1 MLYVLYQVQKKSEA
15 YNPELMEIYSREA
28 ADWTRRCKGFFK
40 GRNSHKA
47 NTTGLYKRNVM
58 NWYCDVYCTHS
69 GDNVPHEGDVRAV
82 PVFHELIDE
91 AVRTKDKPLLYH
103 LIANISELVS
113 DNGFVLA
120 ALDLLLHV
128 MNLFPDAESVAA
140 FDAMDGG
147 LNENAS
153 QSLVQAIGNV
163 LSTAKNY
170 FPAEVDGFLKR
181 ELVGVAFPG
190 VSRYRDEVLNY
201 SPGGETLSDLFTHS
215 FGNFVIWSLV
225 NLDPFKEFAARVVGM
240 SVQASDCFE
249 WYDMAIREGFRT
261 LFNVKL

>member
-1 MLYVLYQVQKKSEA
+1 M
-15 YNPELMEIYSREA
+15 
-28 ADWTRRCKGFFK
+28 
-40 GRNSHKA
+40 
-47 NTTGLYKRNVM
+47 
-58 NWYCDVYCTHS
+58 
-69 GDNVPHEGDVRAV
+69 
-82 PVFHELIDE
+82 
-91 AVRTKDKPLLYH
+91 RTKDKPLLYH

-113 DNGFVLA
+113 DNGFVLT

-181 ELVGVAFPG
+181 KLVGVAFPG

-240 SVQASDCFE
+240 SVRASDCFE
-249 WYDMAIREGFRT
+249 WYDMTIREGFRT